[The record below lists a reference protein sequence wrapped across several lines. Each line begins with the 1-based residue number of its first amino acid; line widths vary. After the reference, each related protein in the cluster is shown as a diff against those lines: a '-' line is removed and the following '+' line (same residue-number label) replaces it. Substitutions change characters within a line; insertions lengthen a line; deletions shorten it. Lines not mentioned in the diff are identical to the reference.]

1 MTREDFINFIEELGF
16 DQTWQSNPNYYILYT
31 DKIGIGLSN
40 NQLSRFD
47 MLSVTINDEYGIAQL
62 ALSQMSSVMTAGKNF
77 GNFSLKTFG
86 QKDDFQLEI
95 FMSFIKS
102 SFNKLPN
109 TITQYM
115 RDMNIKNILND

>member
-1 MTREDFINFIEELGF
+1 MTREEFITFIEQLGF
-16 DQTWQSNPNYYILYT
+16 DQTWQSNTNYYILST

-40 NQLSRFD
+40 NLTSRFD
-47 MLSVTINDEYGIAQL
+47 ILSVTLNDEYGIAQL
-62 ALSQMSSVMTAGKNF
+62 TLSQMSSNMSAGKNF

-95 FMSFIKS
+95 FMSFIKF
-102 SFNKLPN
+102 SFNELPN

-115 RDMNIKNILND
+115 RDMKIKNILND

>member
-1 MTREDFINFIEELGF
+1 MIREDFITFIEQLGF
-16 DQTWQSNPNYYILYT
+16 EQTWQSNPNYYILYT

-47 MLSVTINDEYGIAQL
+47 MLGVTLNDELGIAQL
-62 ALSQMSSVMTAGKNF
+62 NLAQMSSNMSAGKNF

-95 FMSFIKS
+95 FMSFITS

-115 RDMNIKNILND
+115 RDMKIKNILND

>member
-62 ALSQMSSVMTAGKNF
+62 ALSQMSSVMMAGKNF

>member
-1 MTREDFINFIEELGF
+1 MTREEFITFIEQLGF

-31 DKIGIGLSN
+31 DQSLQNS
-40 NQLSRFD
+40 LFTSRFD
-47 MLSVTINDEYGIAQL
+47 MLSVTLNDEYGIAQL
-62 ALSQMSSVMTAGKNF
+62 TLSQMSSNMSAGKNF

-95 FMSFIKS
+95 FMSFIKF
-102 SFNKLPN
+102 SFNELPN

-115 RDMNIKNILND
+115 RDMKIKNILND

>member
-1 MTREDFINFIEELGF
+1 MTREEFITFIEQLGF
-16 DQTWQSNPNYYILYT
+16 DQTWQSNTNYYILST

-40 NQLSRFD
+40 NQPSRFD
-47 MLSVTINDEYGIAQL
+47 ILSVTLNDEYGIAQL
-62 ALSQMSSVMTAGKNF
+62 ALSQMSSNMSAGKNF

-95 FMSFIKS
+95 FMSFIS
-102 SFNKLPN
+102 GSFDKLPI

-115 RDMNIKNILND
+115 RDMKIKNILND

>member
-1 MTREDFINFIEELGF
+1 MTREEFITFIEQLGF
-16 DQTWQSNPNYYILYT
+16 DQTWQSNTNYYILST

-40 NQLSRFD
+40 NQPSRFD
-47 MLSVTINDEYGIAQL
+47 ILSVTLNDEYGIAQL
-62 ALSQMSSVMTAGKNF
+62 SLSQMSSNMSAGKNF

-95 FMSFIKS
+95 FMSFIKG
-102 SFNKLPN
+102 SFNEVPI

-115 RDMNIKNILND
+115 RDMKIKNILND

>member
-1 MTREDFINFIEELGF
+1 MIREDFITFIEQLGF

-40 NQLSRFD
+40 NQLGRFD
-47 MLSVTINDEYGIAQL
+47 MLGVTLNDRLGIAQL
-62 ALSQMSSVMTAGKNF
+62 NLAQMSSNMSGGKNF

-95 FMSFIKS
+95 FMSFIVS
-102 SFNKLPN
+102 SFDKLPN

-115 RDMNIKNILND
+115 RDMKIKDILND

>member
-62 ALSQMSSVMTAGKNF
+62 ALSQMSSVMMAGKNF

-109 TITQYM
+109 NITQYM
-115 RDMNIKNILND
+115 RDMNIKNI

>member
-1 MTREDFINFIEELGF
+1 MTREDFITFIEELGF
-16 DQTWQSNPNYYILYT
+16 NQTWQSNPNYYILYT
-31 DKIGIGLSN
+31 DKIGIGLSYG
-40 NQLSRFD
+40 LASKFD
-47 MLSVTINDEYGIAQL
+47 MLSVTLDVEHDIAQL
-62 ALSQMSSVMTAGKNF
+62 SLSQMSSNMRTGKNF

-95 FMSFIKS
+95 FMSFIVS
-102 SFNKLPN
+102 SFDKLPN